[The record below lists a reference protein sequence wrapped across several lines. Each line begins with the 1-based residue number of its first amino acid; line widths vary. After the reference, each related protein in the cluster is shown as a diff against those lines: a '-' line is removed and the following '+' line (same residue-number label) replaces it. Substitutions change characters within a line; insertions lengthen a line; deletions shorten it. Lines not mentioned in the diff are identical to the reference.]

1 MSKKARVPINVLA
14 TGEEPSGQYAGDL
27 YYNSTD
33 SSVFV
38 YTGAV
43 WNYVGNG
50 DIDGGAPSSDY
61 VGLTVISGGT
71 P

>member
-14 TGEEPSGQYAGDL
+14 TSFEPSGQYAGDL
-27 YYNSTD
+27 YYNSVD

-38 YTGAV
+38 YTGSV
-43 WNYVGNG
+43 WNVVGGG
-50 DIDGGAPSSDY
+50 DIDGGLPTSNY
-61 VGLTVISGGT
+61 TGVTVTNGGT